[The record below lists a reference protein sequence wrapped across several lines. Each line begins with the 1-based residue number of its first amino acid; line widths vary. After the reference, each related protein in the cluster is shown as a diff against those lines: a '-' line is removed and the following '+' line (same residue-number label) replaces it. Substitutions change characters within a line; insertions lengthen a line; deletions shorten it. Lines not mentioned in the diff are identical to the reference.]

1 MKLFKKVGMLAALLG
16 LVFSFTTAA
25 WASDS
30 IEVKKSQVQSGKIN
44 IEAIELT
51 GSDSEKFALIEKGA
65 VEWAVQQGKD
75 IGIVTNDAVFTI
87 PADVIVESDEWVQAG
102 KSAAGFNLCIELDDD
117 YGLNLSQDFSATA
130 QRDMNCTAVSNR
142 GIGMEIYLRGSNK
155 SYTYI
160 NKLDEPMTVTYDY
173 EVGYRG
179 STKRPAEKSLALVW
193 ADVDKKFDSTKV
205 TNELLTSKV
214 DMNAKTVTAQ
224 TSYTR
229 GAFVLAGQTGAD
241 NTKTTLDGNES
252 QITAPG
258 LTGVANTAG
267 VPAWA
272 ASDVAA
278 MQRARV
284 VPSDLTGKDFSAP
297 ISRAEFAA
305 YIVRTLN
312 VTASTAQN
320 PFTDV
325 AAGNEYYAEI
335 LTAANAGL
343 VAGRTANSFAP
354 DASVTRQ
361 EMAVLFQRAL
371 NHQKMTYS
379 VDSTKLD
386 AMPDA
391 ADVADWAG
399 NGAAA
404 CVNTGLIAGKDGG
417 KFAPLATTSWAE
429 AVVMLNR
436 LHNMIG

>member
-1 MKLFKKVGMLAALLG
+1 
-16 LVFSFTTAA
+16 
-25 WASDS
+25 
-30 IEVKKSQVQSGKIN
+30 
-44 IEAIELT
+44 
-51 GSDSEKFALIEKGA
+51 
-65 VEWAVQQGKD
+65 
-75 IGIVTNDAVFTI
+75 
-87 PADVIVESDEWVQAG
+87 
-102 KSAAGFNLCIELDDD
+102 
-117 YGLNLSQDFSATA
+117 
-130 QRDMNCTAVSNR
+130 
-142 GIGMEIYLRGSNK
+142 
-155 SYTYI
+155 
-160 NKLDEPMTVTYDY
+160 
-173 EVGYRG
+173 
-179 STKRPAEKSLALVW
+179 
-193 ADVDKKFDSTKV
+193 
-205 TNELLTSKV
+205 
-214 DMNAKTVTAQ
+214 
-224 TSYTR
+224 
-229 GAFVLAGQTGAD
+229 
-241 NTKTTLDGNES
+241 
-252 QITAPG
+252 
-258 LTGVANTAG
+258 
-267 VPAWA
+267 
-272 ASDVAA
+272 

-284 VPSDLTGKDFSAP
+284 VPSDLTGKDFAAP

-312 VTASTAQN
+312 VTASTAKN